1 MKKAIFAAAA
11 VFFGFV
17 FLSCSD
23 VFGGR
28 ETEGITF
35 TVPPVSAAKRFVPCE
50 GGSRRRG
57 RTVVD
62 LCLFVR

>member
-1 MKKAIFAAAA
+1 MYGGVSVMKKAIFAAAA

-28 ETEGITF
+28 ETDGIAF
-35 TVPPVSAAKRFVPCE
+35 TVPPLAPQSASSPARAAAGGAE
-50 GGSRRRG
+50 GP
-57 RTVVD
+57 
-62 LCLFVR
+62 

>member
-28 ETEGITF
+28 ETDGIAF
-35 TVPPVSAAKRFVPCE
+35 TVPP
-50 GGSRRRG
+50 
-57 RTVVD
+57 
-62 LCLFVR
+62 